1 MLGEK
6 LFEEKAE
13 LGSNF
18 IEVTDE
24 GVMMK
29 QSFQGEIMG
38 MGKFPSGMNMTS
50 GHVKIKP
57 TGKAWGKWNGMIMT
71 KDGDMVVWW
80 GHGNSMRS
88 GPKVSGL
95 MTITYMT
102 MSEKLKWMNQ
112 LLVVAEVHGEM
123 NNVMVTG
130 HEWKL

>member
-13 LGSNF
+13 LGSSF
-18 IEVTDE
+18 VEVMEE

-80 GHGNSMRS
+80 GHGNSMRN
-88 GPKVSGL
+88 GPKVNGL

-102 MSEKLKWMNQ
+102 MSEKLKWMNS

-130 HEWKL
+130 YEWKL